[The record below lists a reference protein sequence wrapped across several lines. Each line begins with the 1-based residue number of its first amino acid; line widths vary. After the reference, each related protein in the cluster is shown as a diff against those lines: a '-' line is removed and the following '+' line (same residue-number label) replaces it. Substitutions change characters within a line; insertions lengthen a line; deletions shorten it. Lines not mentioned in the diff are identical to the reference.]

1 MEVSKANVDR
11 GYAWVILSAAFTLQ
25 FMAGILAYSPGVMN
39 IAVLEEIENDLTK
52 TSWIGSI
59 NFGAC
64 TLLGPVAGL
73 IQSKAGSRIT
83 AMVGGALT
91 LIGMTVASFCK
102 SIFGLVLTYG
112 LVSGF
117 GICLACNVVGVV
129 TGQYFSKRQATA
141 FGVCIAGGGM
151 GLFVAGPLVRYLLSQ
166 YNLSGAL
173 LILGAIEFHM
183 CVAGVVL
190 RPLKQSQS
198 STVVNIDQSVDDST
212 DKDQECAPHISRKAS
227 HLLHSKST
235 EKKFASIQPQPSEEN
250 THNDQTLE
258 ISTSADDPLSYHAF
272 ISSPQEDTKKSR
284 IKSNI
289 CHVFSAFRVLKEIR
303 FLIYNLSIMLWTLGE
318 SAAVFHLPY
327 YAQQKGS
334 SPDQAATLFTAM
346 GVGSVFSR
354 VVAGMMASDSKIPYM
369 VLQVGF
375 TGISGVLLMLFP
387 LYSHTYNT
395 QMVFGILYGTYS
407 QGMNTLIGPIVLD
420 LVTLKDVPVAY
431 GFVYYSMGVGYILG
445 PPVASW
451 IFRLSMVYDFTY
463 VFAGTCLIFSSI
475 SAALVSVVGRK
486 VMQGPI
492 QTKTGMA
499 S

>member
-1 MEVSKANVDR
+1 MEVSRSNIDR
-11 GYAWVILSAAFTLQ
+11 GYAWVILAAAFTLQ
-25 FMAGILAYSPGVMN
+25 LMAGILAYSPGVMN

-59 NFGAC
+59 NFGTC

-73 IQSKAGSRIT
+73 IQSKVGSRIT
-83 AMVGGALT
+83 AIVGGVLALV
-91 LIGMTVASFCK
+91 GMTVASFCK

-129 TGQYFSKRQATA
+129 TGKYFSKRQATA

-166 YNLSGAL
+166 YSLSGAL

-183 CVAGVVL
+183 CVAGVTL
-190 RPLKQSQS
+190 RPLQLSQTSVVFKNDS
-198 STVVNIDQSVDDST
+198 SADEKN
-212 DKDQECAPHISRKAS
+212 DKDHDCAQFESGKDLHAALENEKEPHEICK
-227 HLLHSKST
+227 H
-235 EKKFASIQPQPSEEN
+235 PNPSETESASFHQQASEDTN
-250 THNDQTLE
+250 NHVLE
-258 ISTSADDPLSYHAF
+258 VSTSADDPQSHQAF
-272 ISSPQEDTKKSR
+272 IASPQDCKKSR

-289 CHVFSAFRVLKEIR
+289 CNVFSSLRVLKKTK
-303 FLIYNLSIMLWTLGE
+303 FLIYNMSIMLWTLGE
-318 SAAVFHLPY
+318 SAAIFHLPY

-334 SPDQAATLFTAM
+334 SPNQAAALFTAM
-346 GVGSVFSR
+346 GFGSVFSR

-369 VLQVGF
+369 ILQVGL
-375 TGISGVLLMLFP
+375 TGISGMLLLSFP
-387 LYSHTYNT
+387 LYSYSYNT
-395 QMVFGILYGTYS
+395 QLVFGILYGTYS
-407 QGMNTLIGPIVLD
+407 QGINTLVGPIVLD

-445 PPVASW
+445 PPTASW

-463 VFAGTCLIFSSI
+463 VFAGTCLMVSSI
-475 SAALVSVVGRK
+475 SAALVSIVKKR
-486 VMQGPI
+486 
-492 QTKTGMA
+492 
-499 S
+499 

>member
-1 MEVSKANVDR
+1 MEVSRANVDR
-11 GYAWVILSAAFTLQ
+11 GYAWVILAAAFTLQ

-59 NFGAC
+59 NFGTC

-73 IQSKAGSRIT
+73 IQAKAGSRIT
-83 AMVGGALT
+83 AIVGGTLT
-91 LIGMTVASFCK
+91 LVGMTVASFCK
-102 SIFGLVLTYG
+102 SILGLVLTYG
-112 LVSGF
+112 FVSGF

-129 TGQYFSKRQATA
+129 TGKYFSKRQATA

-173 LILGAIEFHM
+173 LILGAIECHM

-190 RPLKQSQS
+190 RPLQQSQS
-198 STVVNIDQSVDDST
+198 STVVNIDHSVDENTDNDHDCVQHLST
-212 DKDQECAPHISRKAS
+212 ND
-227 HLLHSKST
+227 LHMSPESEEMALEI
-235 EKKFASIQPQPSEEN
+235 EKHPKPSEK
-250 THNDQTLE
+250 E
-258 ISTSADDPLSYHAF
+258 ITSIYQLQSEDTIDLTEVSTADDLLSNHAF
-272 ISSPQEDTKKSR
+272 ISSPQQDLKKSR

-354 VVAGMMASDSKIPYM
+354 VVAGMMASDTKIPYM
-369 VLQVGF
+369 ILQIGF

-407 QGMNTLIGPIVLD
+407 QGTNTLVGPIVLA

-451 IFRLSMVYDFTY
+451 IFKLSMVYDFTY

-475 SAALVSVVGRK
+475 SAALVSIVR
-486 VMQGPI
+486 
-492 QTKTGMA
+492 
-499 S
+499 